1 MYLNS
6 KVQTINKTNIIHNIR
21 TTNSKQNFNKTPIEI
36 IHYETFGD
44 NLIFEIQ
51 CMEVDMLTSI
61 SMIHQ
66 FRPMVVIFHC
76 SNFNLKEV

>member
-1 MYLNS
+1 MYLKS

-21 TTNSKQNFNKTPIEI
+21 TTNSKQNFNKTSFEI
-36 IHYETFGD
+36 IPYETFGD

-51 CMEVDMLTSI
+51 CREVDILRSI

-76 SNFNLKEV
+76 IASI